1 MGAYSVAAIK
11 AKMGSTSYFQAVMT
25 ATELTSTVRAA
36 MDFDEFQ
43 NFMEHEKMQRKINE
57 ERVEREIVP
66 YLTNSADRFFGSI
79 IVLVYEPDE
88 FEFES
93 ISKLMNAKLTGN
105 AYKNKDNQLGVLT
118 IKGGK
123 LFALDGQHRL
133 HALRTIIAG
142 DRTPHLKLPIVGDF
156 KNEVGGDELSVI
168 FLEFESV
175 QKARR
180 IFNKVNRYAKPTS
193 ESTNIL
199 TSEDDGYAIITRAL
213 IGDDDPDK
221 FGGLITPPLQKLFPG
236 TQIPMIKIEGSSLS
250 GSDKELLTLKL
261 IYASVKTICTNT
273 DQPDLDERQTIVR
286 PTDDV
291 LAEAYDTCAVWWTE
305 LMNKFRPFGR
315 ACLEPNHP
323 VASRKADHSSSLAY
337 RPVGQEVLING
348 LMLAHKKSRLSSA
361 ELVSRLDV
369 IPRKLASKPWVGILA
384 GSNGKMISKNKALAS
399 NLIAWYLIG
408 DRIGAKLVNE
418 LEVGWREINGGYPLP
433 TPKN

>member
-25 ATELTSTVRAA
+25 ATELASTVRAA

-93 ISKLMNAKLTGN
+93 IAKLMNAKLTGN

-142 DRTPHLKLPIVGDF
+142 DRTPHLKLPIVGEF
-156 KNEVGGDELSVI
+156 KNKVGSDELSVI

-193 ESTNIL
+193 KSTNIL

-221 FGGLITPPLQKLFPG
+221 FGGLVSPPLQKLFPG
-236 TQIPMIKIEGSSLS
+236 TRIPMIKIEGSSLS
-250 GSDKELLTLKL
+250 SSDKELLTLEL

-273 DQPDLDERQTIVR
+273 DQPNLDEKQTIVR

-291 LAEAYDTCAVWWTE
+291 LAEAYDACATWWTE
-305 LMNKFRPFGR
+305 LMTKFWPFGP

-337 RPVGQEVLING
+337 RPAGQEVLING
-348 LMLAHKKSRLSSA
+348 LMLAHKKSRLSPA
-361 ELVSRLDV
+361 ELVSRLDS
-369 IPRKLASKPWVGILA
+369 IPRKLAAKPWVGILA
-384 GSNGKMISKNKALAS
+384 GSNGKMITKNKALAS
-399 NLIAWYLIG
+399 NLVAWYLIG

-418 LEVGWREINGGYPLP
+418 LEVGWREIHGGYQLP